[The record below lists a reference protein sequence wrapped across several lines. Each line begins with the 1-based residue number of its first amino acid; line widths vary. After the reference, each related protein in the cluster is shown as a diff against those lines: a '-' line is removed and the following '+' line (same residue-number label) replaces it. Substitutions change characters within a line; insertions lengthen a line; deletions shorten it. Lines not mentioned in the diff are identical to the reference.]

1 MDYPHRHPE
10 SVRTSYPTAI
20 RFSVSGGGPM
30 HQCQGTMCWPC
41 PGDDVGNPYRPF
53 AAAQGDS
60 MRWLRFMCIGG
71 LLWSPVGGACC
82 PFILL
87 TARNMARSHPR
98 RVTVK
103 VTSTGRPASGLCS
116 WLRLMRM
123 RADKSAVGAI
133 NRHLR
138 MDGIF
143 CSCAYCFIS
152 NGR

>member
-1 MDYPHRHPE
+1 MEHID
-10 SVRTSYPTAI
+10 
-20 RFSVSGGGPM
+20 
-30 HQCQGTMCWPC
+30 
-41 PGDDVGNPYRPF
+41 PGSRMGHSTVMLSPFVALRVNSAKHLSAQSSRPF

-60 MRWLRFMCIGG
+60 VRWLRFMCIGG

-87 TARNMARSHPR
+87 TARNRARSHPR

-103 VTSTGRPASGLCS
+103 VTPTGRPASGLCS
-116 WLRLMRM
+116 WLRLMRI
-123 RADKSAVGAI
+123 RADQSAVCAI